1 MATVFNQDGDAWQAS
16 ADPDGLG
23 DVAEAHLMHCTP
35 LVELKAAQNAIPT
48 DTVVAVP
55 EYGGATAFLFLASP
69 FFQLFFFSLA
79 LSPPRGDLSPA
90 GSPPGSHEARVRVP
104 SFVYERLFFSRL
116 SRPPLAPPPSISG
129 AARPTAQA
137 AGRRLH

>member
-23 DVAEAHLMHCTP
+23 DVAEAHLMHCAP
-35 LVELKAAQNAIPT
+35 LVELKAAQNAVPT

-69 FFQLFFFSLA
+69 FFS
-79 LSPPRGDLSPA
+79 S
-90 GSPPGSHEARVRVP
+90 
-104 SFVYERLFFSRL
+104 FFSR
-116 SRPPLAPPPSISG
+116 SRSL
-129 AARPTAQA
+129 RPE
-137 AGRRLH
+137 GI